1 MKINFKIKENFI
13 FKIIENRFKLIN
25 RIRDKSMILIIK
37 INNKVYSKLWVKI
50 IKKYLEVPNQA
61 K

>member
-25 RIRDKSMILIIK
+25 RIRDKNMILIIK

>member
-37 INNKVYSKLWVKI
+37 INNKVYLKLWVKI

>member
-25 RIRDKSMILIIK
+25 RIRDKNMILIIK
-37 INNKVYSKLWVKI
+37 INNKVYLKLWVKI